1 MSNTES
7 PRNTSRAVARRR
19 AALRRMAGIRMR
31 GTLPAAHPA
40 TSNAAPAA
48 TALARNVLINPTTA

>member
-1 MSNTES
+1 
-7 PRNTSRAVARRR
+7 
-19 AALRRMAGIRMR
+19 MAGIRMR